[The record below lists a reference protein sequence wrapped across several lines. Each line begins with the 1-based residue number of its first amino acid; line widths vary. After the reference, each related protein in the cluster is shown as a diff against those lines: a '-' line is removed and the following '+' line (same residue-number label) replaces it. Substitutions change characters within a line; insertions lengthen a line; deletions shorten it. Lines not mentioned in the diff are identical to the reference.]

1 MFKTSMAISP
11 APAVFSPLLF
21 AGEWKLGISTAREL
35 GYDAVELSLRDPQDA
50 AILKVVS
57 ELGNSG
63 LSLSAI
69 ATGQS
74 YYRDGLSL
82 TNPDP
87 TERVKLLER
96 LKRFIDLAAPW
107 SGMVILGGIRGVLK
121 GALSSY
127 PEQRLL
133 AIEMIKTC
141 SDYASRNEVRLLL
154 EPINRYETNFLNT
167 VQDCLDLIEEVDLK
181 NVFIL
186 ADTFHMNIEE
196 KSIDEAIALAGPKL
210 GYLHFA
216 DSNRRAPGQ
225 GHINFFELAPNIQK
239 MGFDG
244 FISAEI
250 LPIPDSRTAAEMA
263 IECYRSINLIPTLT

>member
-1 MFKTSMAISP
+1 MSISP
-11 APAVFSPLLF
+11 APAAFSPLLF
-21 AGEWKLGISTAREL
+21 AGEWELGLITAREL

-50 AILKVVS
+50 VVAEVVS
-57 ELGNSG
+57 ETRRSG
-63 LSLSAI
+63 LGLSAI

-74 YYRDGLSL
+74 YYQDGLSL

-87 TERVKLLER
+87 AERAKLLER

-107 SGMVILGGIRGVLK
+107 SAMVILGGVRGVLK
-121 GALSSY
+121 GAASSH

-133 AIEMIKTC
+133 AIDMIEAC
-141 SDYASRNEVRLLL
+141 SDYANQNGVSLLL

-167 VQDCLDLIEEVDLK
+167 IQECLELIDGADLK

-196 KSIDEAIALAGPKL
+196 KSLVDALNLAGRKL

-216 DSNRRAPGQ
+216 DNNRKAPGQ
-225 GHINFFELAPNIQK
+225 GHINFSKLAQNVNTL
-239 MGFDG
+239 GYNG

-250 LPIPDSRTAAEMA
+250 LPFPDSRTAAEMA
-263 IECYRSINLIPTLT
+263 IKCYRSLNLISVKTQILA